1 MNYSTIQDE
10 IKQLDIAERILLAEE
25 IWDSIVAEQER
36 VPITQA
42 QKNEIDRRINAYQ
55 HSPDKGTTWTEVNDK
70 IKSAK

>member
-1 MNYSTIQDE
+1 MNYSTIQDK

-36 VPITQA
+36 IPINQA
-42 QKNEIDRRINAYQ
+42 QKDEIERRINAYQ
-55 HSPDKGTTWTEVNDK
+55 HSLDKGTTWAEVNNK

>member
-36 VPITQA
+36 VPINQA
-42 QKNEIDRRINAYQ
+42 QKDEIERRINAYQ
-55 HSPDKGTTWTEVNDK
+55 HSPDKGNTC
-70 IKSAK
+70 